1 MMRIL
6 ALATIIFLLSSKFS
20 FSQQKELP
28 NEKCIY
34 IRTNPF
40 SFLEIDAGVMVGVR
54 YQWNKNFSA
63 TLDPTFIFFSPYY
76 SADNYNS
83 QPLGIKIRA
92 DVRYH
97 FNKPLSKNGS
107 RLFVAPE
114 FHYKYRTIDR
124 TTTFGINCINQN
136 CAYYME
142 DTYREIKTEAGGSIK
157 MGVDVPVDKRE
168 RLSLEL
174 YGGLGLKIFKYNEE
188 SIPPGGSFISE
199 PSHQDFFG
207 TLEGTATPLLFG
219 FLKMSYRIW

>member
-6 ALATIIFLLSSKFS
+6 TLTSLLFFLSSKFS

-28 NEKCIY
+28 AERGMY
-34 IRTNPF
+34 IRTNPL
-40 SFLEIDAGVMVGVR
+40 SFLEIDGGVMVGVR

-76 SADNYNS
+76 GADEYTS
-83 QPLGIKIRA
+83 QPIGIKMRA

-97 FNKPLSKNGS
+97 FYKPSNRS
-107 RLFVAPE
+107 RVFIAPE

-124 TTTFGINCINQN
+124 TTTFGINCVNQN

-142 DTYREIKTEAGGSIK
+142 DTYTEIKTEVGGSIK
-157 MGVDVPVDKRE
+157 MGVDVPIDKQE

-174 YGGLGLKIFKYNEE
+174 YGGLGVKIFQYKEE

-207 TLEGTATPLLFG
+207 TSEGEATPLLFG
-219 FLKMSYRIW
+219 FLKLSYRIW

>member
-6 ALATIIFLLSSKFS
+6 AVTSLLFFLPSKFT
-20 FSQQKELP
+20 FSQQKELQ
-28 NEKCIY
+28 NERGIY
-34 IRTNPF
+34 IRTNPL
-40 SFLEIDAGVMVGVR
+40 SFLEIDAGAMVGVR
-54 YQWNKNFSA
+54 YQWNKKFSA

-76 SADNYNS
+76 GADSYNS

-97 FNKPLSKNGS
+97 FNKPGSNGG
-107 RLFVAPE
+107 RPFIAPE
-114 FHYKYRTIDR
+114 FHYKYRSVDR

-142 DTYREIKTEAGGSIK
+142 DTYREIKTEVGGSLK
-157 MGVDVPVDKRE
+157 MGVDVPIDKQE

-207 TLEGTATPLLFG
+207 TSEGMATPLVFG
-219 FLKMSYRIW
+219 FLKMSYRLR

>member
-6 ALATIIFLLSSKFS
+6 ALTSLIFFLSSKFS

-28 NEKCIY
+28 TERSIY

-40 SFLEIDAGVMVGVR
+40 SLLEIDAGVMVGVR
-54 YQWNKNFSA
+54 YQWNKHFSA

-97 FNKPLSKNGS
+97 FNNLLSDRT
-107 RLFVAPE
+107 RLFIAPE

-124 TTTFGINCINQN
+124 TTTFGMNCINQN

-142 DTYREIKTEAGGSIK
+142 ATYREIKTEIGGSIK

-168 RLSLEL
+168 RLSVEL

-207 TLEGTATPLLFG
+207 TSEGMATPLLFG

>member
-6 ALATIIFLLSSKFS
+6 ALCSLMLFLFSKFP

-28 NEKCIY
+28 NERGFY
-34 IRTNPF
+34 IRTNPL
-40 SFLEIDAGVMVGVR
+40 SVLEIDAGVMVGVR
-54 YQWNKNFSA
+54 YQWNKKFSA

-76 SADNYNS
+76 SADSYNS
-83 QPLGIKIRA
+83 QPLGIKVRA

-97 FNKPLSKNGS
+97 FNKRRSNGS
-107 RLFVAPE
+107 RPFIAPE
-114 FHYKYRTIDR
+114 FHYKYRTVDR
-124 TTTFGINCINQN
+124 TTTFGINCINEN

-142 DTYREIKTEAGGSIK
+142 DTYREIKTEVGGSVK

-174 YGGLGLKIFKYNEE
+174 YGGLGLKIFKYTEE

-207 TLEGTATPLLFG
+207 NSEGTATPLVFG
-219 FLKMSYRIW
+219 FFKMSYRLF

>member
-1 MMRIL
+1 MRRIL
-6 ALATIIFLLSSKFS
+6 ALVSLLFFLSSTFS

-28 NEKCIY
+28 DERSIY
-34 IRTNPF
+34 IRTNPL

-76 SADNYNS
+76 GADDYNS

-97 FNKPLSKNGS
+97 FNKLSSNRS
-107 RLFVAPE
+107 RVFIAPE

-124 TTTFGINCINQN
+124 TTTFGINCVNQN

-142 DTYREIKTEAGGSIK
+142 DTYREIKTEVGGSIK

-207 TLEGTATPLLFG
+207 TPEGVATPLLLG
-219 FLKMSYRIW
+219 FLKISYRIW

>member
-6 ALATIIFLLSSKFS
+6 TLTSILFFLPSKFS

-28 NEKCIY
+28 AERGIY
-34 IRTNPF
+34 IRTNPL
-40 SFLEIDAGVMVGVR
+40 SFLEIDAGVMVGIR

-76 SADNYNS
+76 GADEYNS
-83 QPLGIKIRA
+83 QPIGIKMRA

-97 FNKPLSKNGS
+97 FYKPSNRS
-107 RLFVAPE
+107 RVFIAPE

-124 TTTFGINCINQN
+124 TTTFGINCVNQN

-142 DTYREIKTEAGGSIK
+142 DTYTEIKTEVGGSIK
-157 MGVDVPVDKRE
+157 MGVDLHIDKQA

-174 YGGLGLKIFKYNEE
+174 YGGLGVKIFQYKEE

-207 TLEGTATPLLFG
+207 TSEGEATPLLFG
-219 FLKMSYRIW
+219 FLKLSYRIW

>member
-6 ALATIIFLLSSKFS
+6 ALTSLIFFLFSKFS
-20 FSQQKELP
+20 FAQQKELP
-28 NEKCIY
+28 NERGIY
-34 IRTNPF
+34 IRTNPL
-40 SFLEIDAGVMVGVR
+40 SLLEIDAGVMVGVR

-76 SADNYNS
+76 GADNYTS
-83 QPLGIKIRA
+83 HPLGIKIRA

-97 FNKPLSKNGS
+97 FNIPRSTGS
-107 RLFVAPE
+107 RPFIAPE
-114 FHYKYRTIDR
+114 FHYKYRTVDR
-124 TTTFGINCINQN
+124 TTTFGMNCINQN

-142 DTYREIKTEAGGSIK
+142 DTYREIKTEVGGSIK
-157 MGVDVPVDKRE
+157 IGVDAPLDKRE

-207 TLEGTATPLLFG
+207 TSEGMPTPLVFG

>member
-6 ALATIIFLLSSKFS
+6 AFTSLIFFLSSKFS
-20 FSQQKELP
+20 FSQQKELS
-28 NEKCIY
+28 NESIY
-34 IRTNPF
+34 IRTNPL
-40 SFLEIDAGVMVGVR
+40 SFLEIDAGVMVGLR

-63 TLDPTFIFFSPYY
+63 TLDPTLIFFSPYY
-76 SADNYNS
+76 GADSYNS

-97 FNKPLSKNGS
+97 FNKLRSNGS
-107 RLFVAPE
+107 RSFIAPE
-114 FHYKYRTIDR
+114 FHYKYRTVDR
-124 TTTFGINCINQN
+124 TTTFGINCMDQN

-142 DTYREIKTEAGGSIK
+142 ATYREIKTEVGGSIK

-207 TLEGTATPLLFG
+207 NSEGTATPLVFG
-219 FLKMSYRIW
+219 FLKLSYRLY